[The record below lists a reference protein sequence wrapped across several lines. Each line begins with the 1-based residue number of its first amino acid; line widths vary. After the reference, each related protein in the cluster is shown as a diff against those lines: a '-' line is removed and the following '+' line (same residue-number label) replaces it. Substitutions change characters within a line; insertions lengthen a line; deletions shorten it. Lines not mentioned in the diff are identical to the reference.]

1 LNNVSTMSARPAEAV
16 RRATEHAAGKAGNPR
31 EGLRYPP
38 IRGGALLRWRTG
50 MARRRGHSG
59 ATSMLG
65 GPSNWAPGCGGSI
78 GTSLDRTTLEVLEA
92 LADGDSRE
100 GKNER

>member
-1 LNNVSTMSARPAEAV
+1 
-16 RRATEHAAGKAGNPR
+16 
-31 EGLRYPP
+31 
-38 IRGGALLRWRTG
+38 

>member
-1 LNNVSTMSARPAEAV
+1 MC
-16 RRATEHAAGKAGNPR
+16 
-31 EGLRYPP
+31 PP
-38 IRGGALLRWRTG
+38 IRGGAPLRWRTG
-50 MARRRGHSG
+50 MARRRGRSG
-59 ATSMLG
+59 ATSRLG

-78 GTSLDRTTLEVLEA
+78 GTSLYRTTLEVLEVLEA